1 MESLIDKVDASKW
14 EEIDASKVDGLVD
27 YHIMRNFKNLDDHT
41 IEFLIQAN
49 DDSDTVKATC
59 THLLKGK
66 NPMQGIGSC
75 EMKVVNDAI
84 LAINLNGDCIVLK

>member
-1 MESLIDKVDASKW
+1 MHDNVVLFFLVGLI
-14 EEIDASKVDGLVD
+14 D
-27 YHIMRNFKNLDDHT
+27 YHIMRNFNILDDHS

-59 THLLKGK
+59 THVLKGK

-75 EMKVVNDAI
+75 ELKVVNDSI
-84 LAINLNGDCIVLK
+84 VAINLGGDCIVLK